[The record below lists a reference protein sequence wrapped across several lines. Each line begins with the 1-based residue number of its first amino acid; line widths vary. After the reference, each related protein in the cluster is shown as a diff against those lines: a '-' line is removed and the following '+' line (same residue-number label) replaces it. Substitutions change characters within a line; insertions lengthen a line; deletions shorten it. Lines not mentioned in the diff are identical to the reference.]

1 MSKAAPAR
9 GLRKATTRPKAKP
22 SRQTT
27 PRKPGAAKPSSKAPQ
42 PPPPAHPQKR
52 KAGRPSK
59 LNDDVQKVIVDA
71 LVRGN
76 FQNVAAELAGVDNAT
91 ICRWMEKGQREE
103 PEFARYRE
111 FREAI
116 LVANAEAQDA
126 QITRINRAAR
136 DGTWQAAA
144 WLLERRFPDQWGRK
158 DKVQH
163 EGADAFASFLDEVAR
178 KRSEQVAAAATAGT
192 GDAA

>member
-9 GLRKATTRPKAKP
+9 GSRKATTRPKAKP
-22 SRQTT
+22 SRAT
-27 PRKPGAAKPSSKAPQ
+27 KPSSKTPQ
-42 PPPPAHPQKR
+42 HPHPPQKR
-52 KAGRPSK
+52 KPGRPSK

-116 LVANAEAQDA
+116 LVANASAQDA
-126 QITRINRAAR
+126 QISRINRAAR

-144 WLLERRFPDQWGRK
+144 WLLERRFHDQWGRK

-163 EGADAFASFLDEVAR
+163 EGADAFAAFLDEVAR
-178 KRSEQVAAAATAGT
+178 KRAAQLAAAGT
-192 GDAA
+192 TSTNDAA

>member
-1 MSKAAPAR
+1 MQR
-9 GLRKATTRPKAKP
+9 T
-22 SRQTT
+22 
-27 PRKPGAAKPSSKAPQ
+27 
-42 PPPPAHPQKR
+42 
-52 KAGRPSK
+52 
-59 LNDDVQKVIVDA
+59 IVDA

-76 FQNVAAELAGVDNAT
+76 FQNVAAELAGVDNGT
-91 ICRWMEKGQREE
+91 ICRWMEKGQREDA
-103 PEFARYRE
+103 EFARYRQ

-163 EGADAFASFLDEVAR
+163 EGADAFAAFLDEVAR
-178 KRSEQVAAAATAGT
+178 KRAEQLAAAGT
-192 GDAA
+192 TSTDDAA